1 MAKTRKGGLSKQMR
15 KKNASKTT
23 RAGLS
28 PELYEQLQMI
38 PVTRDLDYPMGAE
51 AREQLER
58 KIEAV
63 KAKIHKTDKAI
74 EFQHQI
80 LDRVS
85 SLSRYY
91 DRAHYVL
98 ENLSMH
104 TTTLQQVLLRLEADL
119 AADDLILSERLAHDL
134 QISEVQSHRVIF
146 GRLDWPGNPDRPG
159 PAPSRGLRERSTN
172 VPTPRKW
179 YQPSTSADARRQVP
193 EPEVPQQRRV
203 LALRSPATPSV
214 LDQAI
219 IFTPV
224 VKFKKCVHR
233 RLHRLV
239 SPSDMKAMKL
249 LLQKSCEN
257 VCGKSTDATYTLAPP
272 LGRKPKPVKM
282 ASLEDS
288 SPLIEEVIE
297 VPPATLTAPT
307 KNEDNANHEGDDNE
321 ARKFSDQVNDE
332 VIEYGSADWP
342 IQLDGLNV
350 DQILNL
356 STEPED
362 NGHHHLSDCDSS
374 YTPETPQY
382 ENSSPIGVR
391 FARSPNY
398 PCLDSPR
405 FPTPPDVFGRATPCN
420 NCPNYTRLGYCWC
433 PDVLDNTAEWIS
445 MGCSPFDSKLFD
457 SSINEDHESVPDTS
471 DGEVEP

>member
-1 MAKTRKGGLSKQMR
+1 
-15 KKNASKTT
+15 
-23 RAGLS
+23 
-28 PELYEQLQMI
+28 
-38 PVTRDLDYPMGAE
+38 MGAE
-51 AREQLER
+51 ATEQLER

-119 AADDLILSERLAHDL
+119 TADDLIISERLAHDL

-321 ARKFSDQVNDE
+321 PRKFSDQVNDE

-398 PCLDSPR
+398 PYSLILLVSLLRRMCLGGPRRATTVRTTRGWATAGVPTSWTTPQSGSPWAAR
-405 FPTPPDVFGRATPCN
+405 PSTASSLTPASTRTTSLSPTPPMGRWNPRFVSSLPGLDYDYVPLLEDFSTLN
-420 NCPNYTRLGYCWC
+420 NSS
-433 PDVLDNTAEWIS
+433 DFSE
-445 MGCSPFDSKLFD
+445 FEDSA
-457 SSINEDHESVPDTS
+457 N
-471 DGEVEP
+471 